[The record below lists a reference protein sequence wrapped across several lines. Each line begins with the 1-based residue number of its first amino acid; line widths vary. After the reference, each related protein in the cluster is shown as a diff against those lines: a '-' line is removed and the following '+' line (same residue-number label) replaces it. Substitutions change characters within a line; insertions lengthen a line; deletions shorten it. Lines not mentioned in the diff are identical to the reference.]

1 MSDILLQATGLR
13 KSFGDAGSRVEVLHG
28 VDLTAR
34 RGEMAAIVGA
44 SGSGKTTLLQILGT
58 LDTPDDGELLFNGR
72 SLLSCGEN
80 ELSRHRNVNIGFIF
94 QFHHLLSEFT
104 ALENVMLPG
113 HIGGC
118 RQGEL
123 ARRAK
128 RLLARVGLEHR
139 LDHRPG
145 ELSGGEQ
152 QRVALA
158 RALVLQ
164 PLLLLA
170 DEPTGNLDMSSGN
183 AVFSLLQE
191 LCRSL
196 DLCVIMVTHNLNLAS
211 AMDKKYTL
219 VDGRLHENHCPAG
232 EFGEKSKLS
241 AGLTDMHGLC

>member
-1 MSDILLQATGLR
+1 MSEILLQATGLR
-13 KSFGDAGSRVEVLHG
+13 KSFGKTDNRVEVLHG

-34 RGEMAAIVGA
+34 CGEMAAIVGA

-58 LDTPDDGELLFNGR
+58 LDTPDGGELLFNGH

-80 ELSRHRNVNIGFIF
+80 ELSRHRNVNTGFIF
-94 QFHHLLSEFT
+94 QFHHLLPEFT

-113 HIGGC
+113 RIGGC
-118 RQGEL
+118 RLGEL
-123 ARRAK
+123 ARQAEQ
-128 RLLARVGLEHR
+128 LLARVGLEDR
-139 LDHRPG
+139 LHHRPG

-170 DEPTGNLDMSSGN
+170 DEPTGNLDMNSGN
-183 AVFSLLQE
+183 AVFSLLHDF
-191 LCRSL
+191 CRSL
-196 DLCVIMVTHNLNLAS
+196 DLCVIMVTHNLNLAA
-211 AMDKKYTL
+211 AMDKKYIL
-219 VDGRLHENHCPAG
+219 VDGKLLENDCPAS

-241 AGLTDMHGLC
+241 ADLTGMRGL

>member
-1 MSDILLQATGLR
+1 MSEILLQATDLR
-13 KSFGDAGSRVEVLHG
+13 KSFGEGAGRVEVLHG

-58 LDTPDDGELLFNGR
+58 LDAPDEGDLRFKDH
-72 SLLSCGEN
+72 SLLGCNED
-80 ELSRHRNVNIGFIF
+80 ELSIHRNANIGFIF
-94 QFHHLLSEFT
+94 QFHHLLPEFT

-113 HIGGC
+113 RIGGQ
-118 RQGEL
+118 RQGKL
-123 ARRAK
+123 TRRAQQ
-128 RLLARVGLEHR
+128 LLARVGLENRFH
-139 LDHRPG
+139 HRPG

-158 RALVLQ
+158 RALVVQ

-170 DEPTGNLDMSSGN
+170 DEPTGNLDLASGN

-196 DLCVIMVTHNLNLAS
+196 GLCVIMVTHNLNLAA

-219 VDGRLHENHCPAG
+219 IDGKLLENHCPASESG
-232 EFGEKSKLS
+232 E
-241 AGLTDMHGLC
+241 

>member
-1 MSDILLQATGLR
+1 MSEILLQATGLR
-13 KSFGDAGSRVEVLHG
+13 KSFGKMDNRVEVLRG

-34 RGEMAAIVGA
+34 RGEMTAIVGA

-58 LDTPDDGELLFNGR
+58 LDTPDSGELLFNGH
-72 SLLSCGEN
+72 SLLSCSEN
-80 ELSRHRNVNIGFIF
+80 ELSRHRNINTGFIF
-94 QFHHLLSEFT
+94 QFHHLLPEFT

-113 HIGGC
+113 RIGRC
-118 RQGEL
+118 RQGEQ
-123 ARRAK
+123 ARRAEQ
-128 RLLARVGLEHR
+128 LLARVGLGDR
-139 LDHRPG
+139 LHHRPG

-152 QRVALA
+152 QRVALV

-170 DEPTGNLDMSSGN
+170 DEPTGNLDMKSGN

-196 DLCVIMVTHNLNLAS
+196 GLCVIMVTHNLNLAA

-219 VDGRLHENHCPAG
+219 VDGRLRENHWPAG
-232 EFGEKSKLS
+232 EFGENARLS
-241 AGLTDMHGLC
+241 TGLTGMGGL

>member
-1 MSDILLQATGLR
+1 MSNILLQATGLR
-13 KSFGDAGSRVEVLHG
+13 KSFGEKDNRVEVLHG
-28 VDLTAR
+28 VDLTAQ

-58 LDTPDDGELLFNGR
+58 LDTPDGGDLFFDGH
-72 SLLSCGEN
+72 SLLSCDEN
-80 ELSRHRNVNIGFIF
+80 ELSRHRNVNTGFIF
-94 QFHHLLSEFT
+94 QFHHLLPEFT

-113 HIGGC
+113 RIGGC
-118 RQGEL
+118 PQREL
-123 ARRAK
+123 AQHAEQ
-128 RLLARVGLEHR
+128 LLGRVGLEDRSH
-139 LDHRPG
+139 HRPG

-170 DEPTGNLDMSSGN
+170 DEPTGNLDLASGK
-183 AVFSLLQE
+183 AVFSLLHE

-196 DLCVIMVTHNLNLAS
+196 DLCVIMVTHNLNLAA

-219 VDGRLHENHCPAG
+219 IDGKLLENHWPAG
-232 EFGEKSKLS
+232 ESGE
-241 AGLTDMHGLC
+241 